1 MTNVI
6 YAVKTHDLSYADLT
20 IKEVKI
26 GRTSNINST
35 MSQYNRSHRNP
46 EILDIWKPNE
56 DLTVSTCEKGVL
68 DLAEEYAHE
77 RDGETFR
84 FLQDG
89 YEKFADNISLLLE
102 STSMKDLKEDKKEK
116 PKKEKDEK
124 GKKEDYT
131 GEKPEYFV
139 LDGDYIG
146 VKNWRDLLGKVSKKI
161 YEEKEDFEK
170 VLEIRGRTRHYFS
183 RNDPDKLVDAE
194 EIPETSYY
202 HEGNLSANQIMNIVK
217 RLMDEFGYDYESD
230 FRVGLK

>member
-46 EILDIWKPNE
+46 EILDIWKPNKE
-56 DLTVSTCEKGVL
+56 LTLSTCEKGVL
-68 DLAEEYAHE
+68 DLAEKYAHE

-89 YEKFADNISLLLE
+89 YEEFADNISSLLG
-102 STSMKDLKEDKKEK
+102 STTMKELKEGKKE
-116 PKKEKDEK
+116 PKEEKEA
-124 GKKEDYT
+124 KKEDYT
-131 GEKPEYFV
+131 GEKPEFFV
-139 LDGDYIG
+139 LNEDYRE
-146 VKNWRDLLGKVSKKI
+146 VKNWRDVLGKVAKKI
-161 YEEKEDFEK
+161 YEENEDFEK
-170 VLEIRGRTRHYFS
+170 VLEIKGRTRNYFS
-183 RNDPDKLVDAE
+183 KNDPDKLVDAE
-194 EIPETSYY
+194 RITDTSYY

-217 RLMDEFGYDYESD
+217 RLMNEFDYDYESE
-230 FRVGLK
+230 FKIGLK

>member
-56 DLTVSTCEKGVL
+56 ELTLSTCEKGVL

-89 YEKFADNISLLLE
+89 YEEFAENISSLLG
-102 STSMKDLKEDKKEK
+102 STTMKELKEGEKE
-116 PKKEKDEK
+116 PKEEKDKEA
-124 GKKEDYT
+124 KKEDYT
-131 GEKPEYFV
+131 GEKPEFFV
-139 LDGDYIG
+139 LDEDYRE
-146 VKNWRDLLGKVSKKI
+146 VKNWRDLLGKVAKKI

-170 VLEIRGRTRHYFS
+170 VLKIKGRTRDYFS
-183 RNDPDKLVDAE
+183 KNDPDKLVDAE
-194 EIPETSYY
+194 KIPDTSYY

-217 RLMDEFGYDYESD
+217 RLLKEFDYDYESE
-230 FRVGLK
+230 FKIELK

>member
-56 DLTVSTCEKGVL
+56 DLTLSTCEKGVL

-89 YEKFADNISLLLE
+89 YEEFADNISSLLE
-102 STSMKDLKEDKKEK
+102 STTIEELKEDKKE
-116 PKKEKDEK
+116 PKEEKDKET
-124 GKKEDYT
+124 KKEDYT

-139 LDGDYIG
+139 LDEDYNG
-146 VKNWRDLLGKVSKKI
+146 VKNWRDLLGKVAKKI

-170 VLEIRGRTRHYFS
+170 VLEIKGRTRDYFS
-183 RNDPDKLVDAE
+183 KNDSDKLVDAE
-194 EIPETSYY
+194 RIPDTSYY

-217 RLMDEFGYDYESD
+217 RLLNEFDYDYESE
-230 FRVGLK
+230 FKIGLI